1 MRTYVKTGKPAY
13 GGNETARGRRS
24 DRRPV
29 DTRHALRVLAQTYEQ
44 VGDHLLDRMHA
55 CGSNL
60 RAARAISRHLDWV
73 GARAQV
79 VNSFIAAGDGALHYL
94 CADSEAPERL
104 ASLVQLTAR
113 NAVPERLSVALFL
126 MEKIDEELHL
136 S

>member
-1 MRTYVKTGKPAY
+1 MRTYVKTAKSAH
-13 GGNETARGRRS
+13 GGTDVARARRGE
-24 DRRPV
+24 RRTV
-29 DTRHALRVLAQTYEQ
+29 DTRHALRVLAQAYEQ
-44 VGDHLLDRMHA
+44 IGDHLLDRMHD
-55 CGSNL
+55 C
-60 RAARAISRHLDWV
+60 AANPRETRLLTRHLDWV

-94 CADSEAPERL
+94 CADSQAPERL

-136 S
+136 A